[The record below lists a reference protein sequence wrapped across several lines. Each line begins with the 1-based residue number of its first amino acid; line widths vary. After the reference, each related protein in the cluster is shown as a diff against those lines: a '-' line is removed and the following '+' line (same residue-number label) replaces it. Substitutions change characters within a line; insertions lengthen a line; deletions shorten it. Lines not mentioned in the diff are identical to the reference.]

1 MGPEESDPLHSW
13 HHLCYITL
21 HIVTLILRHKSSPF
35 SSQPRPAARSAHPGR
50 HPLAAARTL
59 LERGGLTAVT
69 IEAIAAKAGV
79 SRPTI
84 YRYWPNAQAVAM
96 AAFLDASAEPGA
108 GKTSRSPLAAL
119 RAQLHAVADAF
130 AAPAGRSV
138 AAMVAAAQSETEL
151 AKAFRNEF
159 IARNRDAARL
169 MLERCITERLVVPPA
184 DIDLALDLVFGP
196 LFYRL
201 LMGHARITRGFV
213 DQLLDAVIPARA

>member
-1 MGPEESDPLHSW
+1 MTSQAPSPPSRGRPRDPR
-13 HHLCYITL
+13 T
-21 HIVTLILRHKSSPF
+21 R
-35 SSQPRPAARSAHPGR
+35 AAI
-50 HPLAAARTL
+50 LAAARAL

-84 YRYWPNAQAVAM
+84 YRYWPNAPAVAM
-96 AAFLDASAEPGA
+96 AAFLDASGEPGP

-169 MLERCITERLVVPPA
+169 MLERCIAERLVAPPA
-184 DIDLALDLVFGP
+184 DVDLALDLVFGP

-201 LMGHARITRGFV
+201 LMGHAPITRSFV
-213 DQLLDAVIPARA
+213 DQLLDAVIPAL

>member
-1 MGPEESDPLHSW
+1 MPSQAPFPPTRGRPRDPR
-13 HHLCYITL
+13 T
-21 HIVTLILRHKSSPF
+21 R
-35 SSQPRPAARSAHPGR
+35 AAI
-50 HPLAAARTL
+50 LAAARAL

-84 YRYWPNAQAVAM
+84 YRYWPNAPAVAM
-96 AAFLDASAEPGA
+96 AAFLEASGA
-108 GKTSRSPLAAL
+108 PAAKSSRSPLAAL

-169 MLERCITERLVVPPA
+169 MLERCVAERLVAPPA
-184 DIDLALDLVFGP
+184 DIDLALDLIFGP

-201 LMGHARITRGFV
+201 LMGHAPITRGFV

>member
-1 MGPEESDPLHSW
+1 M
-13 HHLCYITL
+13 
-21 HIVTLILRHKSSPF
+21 
-35 SSQPRPAARSAHPGR
+35 SSQVPTATRGRPRDPRHRAAI
-50 HPLAAARTL
+50 LAAARAL
-59 LERGGLTAVT
+59 LEKGGLTAVT
-69 IEAIAAKAGV
+69 IEAIAARAGV

-84 YRYWPNAQAVAM
+84 YRYWPNAPAVAM
-96 AAFLDASAEPGA
+96 AAFLEASSESTA
-108 GKTSRSPLAAL
+108 GRNARSPLVAL

-169 MLERCITERLVVPPA
+169 LVERCIAEGLVAPRAGV
-184 DIDLALDLVFGP
+184 DLALDLVFGA

-201 LMGHARITRGFV
+201 LMGHAPITRSFV
-213 DQLLDAVIPARA
+213 DQLLDAILPERGHARRT

>member
-1 MGPEESDPLHSW
+1 MPE
-13 HHLCYITL
+13 
-21 HIVTLILRHKSSPF
+21 SSPF
-35 SSQPRPAARSAHPGR
+35 SSQPWPAARSAHPGR
-50 HPLAAARTL
+50 HPSRRARPART
-59 LERGGLTAVT
+59 GGLTAVT

-96 AAFLDASAEPGA
+96 AAFLDASGEPGA

-169 MLERCITERLVVPPA
+169 MLERCIAERWSSLRPTSTWRSTWSSGRSSTA
-184 DIDLALDLVFGP
+184 C
-196 LFYRL
+196 
-201 LMGHARITRGFV
+201 
-213 DQLLDAVIPARA
+213 

>member
-1 MGPEESDPLHSW
+1 MPRQAPSPSRGRPRDPR
-13 HHLCYITL
+13 T
-21 HIVTLILRHKSSPF
+21 R
-35 SSQPRPAARSAHPGR
+35 AAI
-50 HPLAAARTL
+50 LAAARVL

-84 YRYWPNAQAVAM
+84 YRYWPNAPAVAM
-96 AAFLDASAEPGA
+96 AAFLEASGA
-108 GKTSRSPLAAL
+108 PAASKTSRSALAAL

-130 AAPAGRSV
+130 AAPAGRSI

-169 MLERCITERLVVPPA
+169 LLDRCIAERLVAPPD
-184 DIDLALDLVFGP
+184 DIDLALDLIFGP

-201 LMGHARITRGFV
+201 LMGHAPITRGFV
-213 DQLLDAVIPARA
+213 DQLLDAVIPVRA

>member
-1 MGPEESDPLHSW
+1 MSQAASPAGRGRPRDPR
-13 HHLCYITL
+13 TR
-21 HIVTLILRHKSSPF
+21 TAILT
-35 SSQPRPAARSAHPGR
+35 AARA
-50 HPLAAARTL
+50 L
-59 LERGGLTAVT
+59 LDKGGLTAVT

-84 YRYWPNAQAVAM
+84 YRYWPNAPAVAM
-96 AAFLDASAEPGA
+96 AAFLEASGAPAA

-119 RAQLHAVADAF
+119 RAQLHAVAEAF
-130 AAPAGRSV
+130 AAPGGRSI

-169 MLERCITERLVVPPA
+169 LLERCIAERLVAAPA
-184 DIDLALDLVFGP
+184 DIDLALDLIFGP

-201 LMGHARITRGFV
+201 LMGHAPITRGFV
-213 DQLLDAVIPARA
+213 DQLLDAVVPAL

>member
-1 MGPEESDPLHSW
+1 M
-13 HHLCYITL
+13 
-21 HIVTLILRHKSSPF
+21 
-35 SSQPRPAARSAHPGR
+35 SSQAPSPPSRGRPRDPRTRAAI
-50 HPLAAARTL
+50 LAAARAL

-84 YRYWPNAQAVAM
+84 YRYWPNAPAVAM
-96 AAFLDASAEPGA
+96 AAFLEAASAPA
-108 GKTSRSPLAAL
+108 ATTSQSPLAAL

-169 MLERCITERLVVPPA
+169 MLERCIAERLVVSPA

-201 LMGHARITRGFV
+201 LMGHAPITRGLV

>member
-1 MGPEESDPLHSW
+1 MSRQAPSPPSRGRPRDPR
-13 HHLCYITL
+13 T
-21 HIVTLILRHKSSPF
+21 R
-35 SSQPRPAARSAHPGR
+35 AAI
-50 HPLAAARTL
+50 LAAARVL

-84 YRYWPNAQAVAM
+84 YRYWPNAPAVAM
-96 AAFLDASAEPGA
+96 AAFLEASGA
-108 GKTSRSPLAAL
+108 PADSKASRSALAAL

-130 AAPAGRSV
+130 AAPAGRSI

-169 MLERCITERLVVPPA
+169 LLERCIAERLVAPPA
-184 DIDLALDLVFGP
+184 NIDLALDLIFGP

-201 LMGHARITRGFV
+201 LMGHAPITRGFV

>member
-1 MGPEESDPLHSW
+1 MSQAP
-13 HHLCYITL
+13 
-21 HIVTLILRHKSSPF
+21 SSP
-35 SSQPRPAARSAHPGR
+35 SRGRPRDPRTRAAI
-50 HPLAAARTL
+50 LAAARAL

-84 YRYWPNAQAVAM
+84 YRYWPNAPAVAM
-96 AAFLDASAEPGA
+96 AAFLEASAAPA
-108 GKTSRSPLAAL
+108 AKTSRSPLAAL
-119 RAQLHAVADAF
+119 RAQVHAVADAF

-169 MLERCITERLVVPPA
+169 MLERCVAEGLVVPPA

-201 LMGHARITRGFV
+201 LMGHAPITRGFV

>member
-1 MGPEESDPLHSW
+1 MQRQSPPPAPRGRPRDPR
-13 HHLCYITL
+13 
-21 HIVTLILRHKSSPF
+21 LR
-35 SSQPRPAARSAHPGR
+35 ATI
-50 HPLAAARTL
+50 LAAARSL
-59 LERGGLTAVT
+59 LEKGGLTAVT
-69 IEAIAAKAGV
+69 IEGIANKAGV

-84 YRYWPNAQAVAM
+84 YRYWPNAAAVAM
-96 AAFLDASAEPGA
+96 AAFLEASGA
-108 GKTSRSPLAAL
+108 PATGKAGRSPLTAL

-169 MLERCITERLVVPPA
+169 LLERCIAERLVAAPS
-184 DIDLALDLVFGP
+184 DIDLALDLIFGS

-201 LMGHARITRGFV
+201 LMGHAPITPGFV
-213 DQLLDAVIPARA
+213 DQLLDAVIPSRD

>member
-1 MGPEESDPLHSW
+1 MASQDP
-13 HHLCYITL
+13 
-21 HIVTLILRHKSSPF
+21 SPPVRGR
-35 SSQPRPAARSAHPGR
+35 PRDPRTRAAI
-50 HPLAAARTL
+50 LAAARAL

-69 IEAIAAKAGV
+69 IEAISAKAGV

-84 YRYWPNAQAVAM
+84 YRYWPNAPAVAM
-96 AAFLDASAEPGA
+96 AAFLEASGA
-108 GKTSRSPLAAL
+108 PTAGRAGRSPLAAL

-159 IARNRDAARL
+159 IARNRDAARAL
-169 MLERCITERLVVPPA
+169 LERSIAAGLIAAPP
-184 DIDLALDLVFGP
+184 DIDLTLDLIFGA

-201 LMGHARITRGFV
+201 LMGHAPITRAFV
-213 DQLLDAVIPARA
+213 DHVLDVVVPARA